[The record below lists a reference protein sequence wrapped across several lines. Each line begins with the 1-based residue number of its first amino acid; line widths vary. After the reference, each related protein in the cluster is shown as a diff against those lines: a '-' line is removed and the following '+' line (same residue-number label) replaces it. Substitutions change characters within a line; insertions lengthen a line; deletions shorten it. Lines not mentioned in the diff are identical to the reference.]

1 MVWTSLWYICDMTD
15 PNPPESGAPERAA
28 ETPAL
33 SVGFILLPNF
43 TLTPFA
49 GFIDVLRLAADEGD
63 FSNQVHCRWSVI
75 GRSRDPVKASCGVAV
90 TPFEDFPDP
99 VQFDYI
105 VVCGGLL
112 HRGPPTDPE
121 TLDYLKAAAAKGVT
135 LVGICVG
142 SFALAWAGLLD
153 RKRCCVSWFHRTD
166 LMREFPDVIP
176 VADQL
181 YVADGRRITCAGG
194 AGAIDLAGWIV
205 ERHLG
210 PARAQKAMHIL
221 VVDRVRPPNSPQP
234 MPPSVTEVG
243 NEKVRRAILLIEQ
256 NLSEPLEVAE
266 IARRVHLSQ
275 RQLERLFAAELD
287 MSPRTFLKRFR
298 LNHALW
304 LLTNTRRRVTE
315 IAQECGF
322 SDASHFSRQF
332 RAEYGSTPLE
342 ARRAN
347 AGARPETGEL
357 SGKLT
362 GEAARSPAS

>member
-1 MVWTSLWYICDMTD
+1 MSVGAS
-15 PNPPESGAPERAA
+15 PETANGAGK
-28 ETPAL
+28 PAL

-63 FSNQVHCRWSVI
+63 SSNQIHCAWTVI
-75 GRSRDPVKASCGVAV
+75 GRTRDPVKASCGVTVAPWEV
-90 TPFEDFPDP
+90 LPDP
-99 VQFDYI
+99 ARFDYI

-112 HRGPPTDPE
+112 HCGPPTDPE
-121 TLDYLKAAAAKGVT
+121 TLDYLRLAAAAGVT

-166 LMREFPDVIP
+166 LIREFPDVIP

-210 PARAQKAMHIL
+210 PARAQKALHIL
-221 VVDRVRPPNSPQP
+221 VVDRVRPPTSPQP
-234 MPPSVTEVG
+234 LPPSVTEVG

-256 NLSEPLEVAE
+256 NLSEPLEVTE
-266 IARRVHLSQ
+266 IASRVSLSR
-275 RQLERLFAAELD
+275 RQLERLFAAELG
-287 MSPRTFLKRFR
+287 MSPRAFTKRFR

-304 LLTNTRRRVTE
+304 LLTNTTRRVTE

-332 RAEYGSTPLE
+332 RAEYGATPLE

-347 AGARPETGEL
+347 AGGD
-357 SGKLT
+357 
-362 GEAARSPAS
+362 AAVGREI